1 MGLLG
6 RHLQVAAILAIPALT
21 LQATNGVDYRAEIEA
36 WRVNREQGLKA
47 DDGWLT
53 VAGLFFLKNGEN
65 SFGADPLNDIVLPAG
80 SAPAQLGVFEFDRDT
95 ITVRAAPGRSV
106 TVNGQAVR
114 EAVLRPSGPQGPA
127 DRLTSRALT
136 MFVHRSGERYAIR
149 LRDHESRIR
158 REFAGLRWFPVD
170 EKYRVTAEFSPYAE
184 PRHLLVP
191 NILGDTE
198 TYTSPGSVAFTL
210 DGEQFRMVPVW
221 EGDELFLIFR
231 DLTTGQE
238 TYPAARFLY
247 AEAPTD
253 GKVVLDFNKAYNPP
267 CAFNPYTTCP
277 LPPPENRLR
286 VRIEAGELDYQGPA
300 EALHR

>member
-1 MGLLG
+1 
-6 RHLQVAAILAIPALT
+6 
-21 LQATNGVDYRAEIEA
+21 
-36 WRVNREQGLKA
+36 
-47 DDGWLT
+47 
-53 VAGLFFLKNGEN
+53 
-65 SFGADPLNDIVLPAG
+65 
-80 SAPAQLGVFEFDRDT
+80 
-95 ITVRAAPGRSV
+95 
-106 TVNGQAVR
+106 
-114 EAVLRPSGPQGPA
+114 
-127 DRLTSRALT
+127 

-149 LRDHESRIR
+149 LRDQESRIR

-184 PRHLLVP
+184 PRHVLVP

-198 TYTSPGSVAFTL
+198 TYTSPGSVVFTL
-210 DGEQFRMVPVW
+210 DGQQFRMVPLW
-221 EGDELFLIFR
+221 EGRELFFIFR

-247 AEAPTD
+247 AEAPAD